1 MKGFV
6 AILAMIVAVM
16 ILFSLVLPVRP
27 GVHLPY
33 SGFVSYSLAV

>member
-6 AILAMIVAVM
+6 AILAMFVAVM
-16 ILFSLVLPVRP
+16 FLFSLVLPVRP

-33 SGFVSYSLAV
+33 TGVVAD